1 VGSACYGSSAH
12 EILDSDDHF
21 MENLSKTEGRV
32 EESLEKTA
40 HDQLVA
46 YEEGRSDSHP
56 EADALVHVQLTCG
69 LANYRVD
76 CCSAIAGFSVHVS
89 WA

>member
-1 VGSACYGSSAH
+1 
-12 EILDSDDHF
+12 
-21 MENLSKTEGRV
+21 MENLSKTEERV
-32 EESLEKTA
+32 ELSSEEAA

-69 LANYRVD
+69 LASYRVN
-76 CCSAIAGFSVHVS
+76 CCAAIAGFSIHVS
-89 WA
+89 

>member
-1 VGSACYGSSAH
+1 MG
-12 EILDSDDHF
+12 
-21 MENLSKTEGRV
+21 NLSKNKGRV
-32 EESLEKTA
+32 ELSLEETA

-69 LANYRVD
+69 LASHYVN
-76 CCSAIAGFSVHVS
+76 CCSATADFSTHVS